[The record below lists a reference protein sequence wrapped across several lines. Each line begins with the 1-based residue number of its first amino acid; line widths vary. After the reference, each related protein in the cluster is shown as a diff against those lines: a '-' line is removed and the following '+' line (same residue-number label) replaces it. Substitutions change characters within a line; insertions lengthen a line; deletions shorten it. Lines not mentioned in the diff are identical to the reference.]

1 VAGQIAVPAAA
12 DVAPLPI
19 TWDADRPLAR
29 LYSARYGPVGFNPTD
44 ASQRF
49 RPIRDDHGKV
59 VPTSYAGE
67 DAETALAEG
76 LLRGVD
82 AIEADERPRLYRKEV
97 RDIRLAA
104 IVPTREL
111 KFAQLNGPGLVK
123 LGVSRKKLIEVPA
136 PEYPYTAEWAQ
147 AIYDCPVAF
156 DGLLWTSHQN
166 DSAAA
171 VHLWEGRVDPAE
183 DLRLVGEP
191 LALDSEPGLD
201 LVREACLRAGVDFA
215 G

>member
-1 VAGQIAVPAAA
+1 VAGQVVVPSAA
-12 DVAPLPI
+12 DVDPLQI
-19 TWDADRPLAR
+19 TWDAGRPMAR
-29 LYSARYGPVGFNPTD
+29 LYNARHGPLGFNPTA

-49 RPIRDDHGKV
+49 RPIHDDEDRV

-67 DAETALAEG
+67 DVETALAEG

-82 AIEADERPRLYRKEV
+82 AIEADERPRLYRRDV

-104 IVPTREL
+104 VAPTRAL
-111 KFAQLNGPGLVK
+111 TFAQLNGPGLTK
-123 LGVSRKKLIEVPA
+123 LGLSRKKLIEVPA
-136 PEYPYTAEWAQ
+136 PEYPHTAAWAQ
-147 AIYDCPVAF
+147 AIFDCPIAF
-156 DGLLWTSHQN
+156 DGLLWTSRQN

-171 VHLWEGRVDPAE
+171 VVLWEGRIDPTA
-183 DLRLVGEP
+183 DLRLIDEP

>member
-1 VAGQIAVPAAA
+1 VPLAAEV
-12 DVAPLPI
+12 DPLSI

-29 LYSARYGPVGFNPTD
+29 LYSARYGPLGFNPTGT
-44 ASQRF
+44 SQRF
-49 RPIRDDHGKV
+49 RPIHDGDGKV
-59 VPTSYAGE
+59 VPTAYAGE
-67 DAETALAEG
+67 DVETALAEG

-82 AIEADERPRLYRKEV
+82 AIEAARRPRLYRKDV

-104 IVPTREL
+104 IAPTRAL
-111 KFAQLNGPGLVK
+111 TLAQLNGPGLTK
-123 LGVSRKKLIEVPA
+123 LGLSRRKLVEVPA

-147 AIYDCPVAF
+147 AIHDCPTAF

-171 VHLWEGRVDPAE
+171 VILWEGRIEPSA
-183 DLRLVGEP
+183 DLRLIDEP

-201 LVREACLRAGVDFA
+201 VVREACLRAGIDFA